1 MRKTALC
8 MAVVLAML
16 TPVLATASDGPPDR
30 PERGNFGP
38 GEMMGGPRGPE
49 RGHSPHGD
57 MLDGPGGAKLAER
70 LGLADDQ
77 KKTLREQFV
86 AFKERTRQTRMS
98 LMSLNDEKKTMM
110 MSGKVDQTKLAK
122 IDDEIVKL
130 TGQLMAEKQKM
141 KRDMLA
147 LLKPEQL
154 EKVADMVG
162 SGGFGHHREHKRG
175 W

>member
-16 TPVLATASDGPPDR
+16 TPVLATAFDGPPDR
-30 PERGNFGP
+30 PERGDFGP
-38 GEMMGGPRGPE
+38 GEMMGAPRGAMP
-49 RGHSPHGD
+49 
-57 MLDGPGGAKLAER
+57 DGPGGAKLAER

-154 EKVADMVG
+154 EKVADMAG